1 MLEYE
6 MSKQSERRGRF
17 LIQEIEDD
25 CDYTPI
31 KNHFSSE
38 KLEKNLEKILEKNLE
53 KNEKTNL
60 FITLPCGSNNTH
72 NAHSK
77 RPKHSSIIIDSKII
91 HTTRM
96 DSNYYSETF
105 TTLIYEENTKDWV
118 NFEDIWKGFSQGHV
132 DVVEDDMEKIFH
144 YIDNKIDDSDFF
156 CVNNLNT
163 LPEPVK
169 KEIANEITNE
179 IKIKNTKLK
188 NKNKNRSVIL
198 TNFCGPSIVSP
209 AISPINSSCEEK
221 KIIGLNK
228 KFLHCQFSEKGN
240 QPILNSSN
248 LHNNIYV
255 EKFNFKIN
263 EEFKILKTENILKRC
278 HSFSEIFKKKNAQ
291 RNTNLE
297 NCIKEVKKE
306 SKKIKNC
313 LKEEIQNIQKINNI
327 FSLGLNSKKDIIKIQ
342 EKFQIIKNTE
352 FSFIHKLNS
361 KTEIEIINLQKST
374 QYSISSNPNNFE
386 IKNTIKESYLASS
399 KIPEDGPRC
408 IVCRSKVE

>member
-38 KLEKNLEKILEKNLE
+38 KFEKNFEKNLE

-72 NAHSK
+72 NTHSK

-144 YIDNKIDDSDFF
+144 YIDKKIDDSDFF

-163 LPEPVK
+163 IPEPVK

-209 AISPINSSCEEK
+209 AISPINSSCDEK
-221 KIIGLNK
+221 KIIGRGK

-263 EEFKILKTENILKRC
+263 EEFKIFKNENIFKRC
-278 HSFSEIFKKKNAQ
+278 HSVSEILKKKNAQ
-291 RNTNLE
+291 RNVNSE
-297 NCIKEVKKE
+297 NGLSEVKKE
-306 SKKIKNC
+306 SKKIKNI
-313 LKEEIQNIQKINNI
+313 LKEVIPKIAKI
-327 FSLGLNSKKDIIKIQ
+327 HKIHKRDIYKIQ

-361 KTEIEIINLQKST
+361 KTDIEIINFPNSKST
-374 QYSISSNPNNFE
+374 QYSISTNSNNFE
-386 IKNTIKESYLASS
+386 IKNTIEESYLARS

-408 IVCRSKVE
+408 IVCKSKVE